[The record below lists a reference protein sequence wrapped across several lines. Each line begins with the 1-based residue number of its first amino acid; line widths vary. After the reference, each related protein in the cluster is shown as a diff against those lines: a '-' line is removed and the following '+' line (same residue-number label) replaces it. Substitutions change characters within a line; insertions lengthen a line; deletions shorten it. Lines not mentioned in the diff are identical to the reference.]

1 MEDLEWKSGSWV
13 GKILVVK
20 SKPTNHRKPLA
31 MKLSRNAVRRKTHA
45 IPALRF
51 EQQRLT
57 SFSGLLLFQVLFGRL
72 DLRRRLRACLATGD
86 GIYDRA
92 VIVLGLVVHLLL
104 GYRQLRDARYYRD
117 DPMVRRLL
125 GLSRLP
131 DVATVSRC
139 LAEAGVESV
148 ERVRRLCRELVL
160 ERLVVLAPRRLTLDF
175 DGSVIGTGRWAEGTA
190 VGFNRHKKGQ
200 RSYYPLFCTLAQ
212 TGQVFDLLHRPGN
225 VHDSRG
231 AKDFLLAAIEQIRA
245 VLPAVVLEA
254 RLDGAFFSDEIV
266 RTLDELGVEFS
277 VSVPFERFVEL
288 KQRIERRHRWR
299 RINADLAYFE
309 DRWKPKSWPSR
320 YRFVF
325 LRTTHRRRSKQPVQL
340 DLFEPVDFD
349 FRYTVVVT
357 NKTVAAGAV
366 ARFHHG
372 RGAQEGVFAE
382 LKSQGQLDYVPT
394 RTLAGNQLYLL
405 AAILAHNLNREL
417 QMTVRPADRT
427 TTPTRA
433 ALWRF
438 EQLDTFRRTLL
449 QRAGRLSRPQGAPTL
464 TISASPAVQDKLLH
478 SLDQLRQAA

>member
-1 MEDLEWKSGSWV
+1 
-13 GKILVVK
+13 
-20 SKPTNHRKPLA
+20 

-45 IPALRF
+45 IPTLRF

-57 SFSGLLLFQVLFGRL
+57 SFSGLVLFQLLFVRL
-72 DLRRRLRACLATGD
+72 DLKRRLRACFENGEA
-86 GIYDRA
+86 IYCRA
-92 VIVLGLVVHLLL
+92 MIVLGLIVHLLL
-104 GYRQLRDARYYRD
+104 GYRQLRDARYYRE

-125 GLSRLP
+125 GLARLP

-139 LAEAGVESV
+139 LAEAGAESV

-160 ERLVVLAPRRLTLDF
+160 ERLVALAPRRLTLDF

-190 VGFNRHKKGQ
+190 VGFNSKKKGQ

-231 AKDFLLAAIEQIRA
+231 AKDFLLACIEQIRA
-245 VLPAVVLEA
+245 VLPEVVLEA

-288 KQRIERRHRWR
+288 KRRIERRRRWR

-340 DLFEPVDFD
+340 DLFEPIDFD

-357 NKTVAAGAV
+357 NKTVAASAV

-405 AAILAHNLNREL
+405 AAVLAHNLNREL
-417 QMTVRPADRT
+417 QMTVHTADRT

-438 EQLDTFRRTLL
+438 DQLDTFRRTLL
-449 QRAGRLSRPQGAPTL
+449 QRAGRLTRPQGALTL
-464 TISASPAVQDKLLH
+464 TISATPDVQDELLH
-478 SLDQLRQAA
+478 SLHQLQKAA

>member
-1 MEDLEWKSGSWV
+1 MEWKSGSQSDRV
-13 GKILVVK
+13 VVVK
-20 SKPTNHRKPLA
+20 ARPINDGEPLA

-45 IPALRF
+45 IPTLRF

-57 SFSGLLLFQVLFGRL
+57 SFAGLLLFQVLFGRL
-72 DLRRRLRACLATGD
+72 DLKRRLWACFETRGAIYHRAT
-86 GIYDRA
+86 
-92 VIVLGLVVHLLL
+92 IVLSLIVHLLL

-125 GLSRLP
+125 GLARLP

-139 LAEAGVESV
+139 LAEASIASV
-148 ERVRRLCRELVL
+148 ERMRRLCRELVL
-160 ERLVVLAPRRLTLDF
+160 ERLVALAPRRLTLDF
-175 DGSVIGTGRWAEGTA
+175 DGSVISTGRWAEGAA
-190 VGFNRHKKGQ
+190 VGFNRKKKGQ

-231 AKDFLLAAIEQIRA
+231 AKDFLVACVEQIRA
-245 VLPAVVLEA
+245 ALPTAVLEA

-277 VSVPFERFVEL
+277 ISVPFERFVEL
-288 KQRIERRHRWR
+288 KQRIEHRRLWR

-325 LRTTHRRRSKQPVQL
+325 LRTTHRRRSKEPVQL
-340 DLFEPVDFD
+340 DLFEPIDTE
-349 FRYTVVVT
+349 FRYTAVVT
-357 NKTVAAGAV
+357 NKTVIAATV
-366 ARFHHG
+366 VRFHHG

-394 RTLAGNQLYLL
+394 RTLAGNRLYLL
-405 AAILAHNLNREL
+405 AAVLAHNLNREL
-417 QMTVRPADRT
+417 QMTVQPPDRT
-427 TTPTRA
+427 TTPSRP
-433 ALWRF
+433 ALWCFR
-438 EQLDTFRRTLL
+438 QLQTVRRNLI
-449 QRAGRLSRPQGAPTL
+449 QRAGRMTRPQGQITL
-464 TISASPAVQDKLLH
+464 TISANDDVRDELLH
-478 SLDQLRQAA
+478 CLDQLQKVA

>member
-1 MEDLEWKSGSWV
+1 
-13 GKILVVK
+13 
-20 SKPTNHRKPLA
+20 

-45 IPALRF
+45 IPTLRF

-57 SFSGLLLFQVLFGRL
+57 SFSGLLLFQLLFSRL
-72 DLRRRLRACLATGD
+72 DLRPRLRACFETGEA
-86 GIYDRA
+86 IYDRA
-92 VIVLGLVVHLLL
+92 VVVLGLIVHLLL

-139 LAEAGVESV
+139 LAEAGAESV

-160 ERLVVLAPRRLTLDF
+160 ERLVALAPRRLTLDF

-231 AKDFLLAAIEQIRA
+231 AKDFLVACIEQIRA
-245 VLPAVVLEA
+245 VLPEVALEA
-254 RLDGAFFSDEIV
+254 RLDGAFFSDDIV
-266 RTLDELGVEFS
+266 RTLAELGVEFS

-288 KQRIERRHRWR
+288 KQRIERRRLWH

-309 DRWKPKSWPSR
+309 DRWKPKSWPCR

-325 LRTTHRRRSKQPVQL
+325 LRTRHRLRSKQPVQL
-340 DLFEPVDFD
+340 DLFMPVDCD
-349 FRYTVVVT
+349 FHHTVVVT
-357 NKTVAAGAV
+357 NKTVAASSV
-366 ARFHHG
+366 VRFHHG

-394 RTLAGNQLYLL
+394 RTLAGNQLYML
-405 AAILAHNLNREL
+405 AAILAYNLNREL
-417 QMTVRPADRT
+417 QMTVQPPDRT
-427 TTPTRA
+427 TNPTRA
-433 ALWRF
+433 SLWRF
-438 EQLDTFRRTLL
+438 EQLDTFRRALL
-449 QRAGRLSRPQGAPTL
+449 QRAGRLTRPQGTLTL
-464 TISASPAVQDKLLH
+464 TISANPTVQNELLH
-478 SLDQLRQAA
+478 SLDQLQRAA

>member
-1 MEDLEWKSGSWV
+1 
-13 GKILVVK
+13 
-20 SKPTNHRKPLA
+20 
-31 MKLSRNAVRRKTHA
+31 MKLSRDAVRRKTHA
-45 IPALRF
+45 IPTLRF

-57 SFSGLLLFQVLFGRL
+57 SFSGLLLFQALFGRL
-72 DLRRRLRACLATGD
+72 DLRRRLRSCFETG
-86 GIYDRA
+86 GAIYHRA
-92 VIVLGLVVHLLL
+92 AIVLGLVVHLLL

-125 GLSRLP
+125 GLARLP

-139 LAEAGVESV
+139 LAQASVVSV

-160 ERLVVLAPRRLTLDF
+160 ERLVALAPRRLTLDF
-175 DGSVIGTGRWAEGTA
+175 DGSVISTGRWAEGTA
-190 VGFNRHKKGQ
+190 VGFNRKKKGQ

-231 AKDFLLAAIEQIRA
+231 AKEFLLACIEQIRA

-254 RLDGAFFSDEIV
+254 RLDGAFFSDEMV

-277 VSVPFERFVEL
+277 ISVPFERFVEL
-288 KQRIERRHRWR
+288 KQRIERRRLWR

-325 LRTTHRRRSKQPVQL
+325 LRTTHRRRSRQPVQL
-340 DLFEPVDFD
+340 DLFEPVDTESRF
-349 FRYTVVVT
+349 TVVVT
-357 NKTVAAGAV
+357 NKTVAAAAV
-366 ARFHHG
+366 VRFHHG

-382 LKSQGQLDYVPT
+382 LKSQGQLGYVPT

-405 AAILAHNLNREL
+405 AAILAYNLNREL
-417 QMTVRPADRT
+417 QMTTRTADRT

-438 EQLDTFRRTLL
+438 DQLETFRRTLL
-449 QRAGRLSRPQGAPTL
+449 QRAGRLTRPQGNLTL
-464 TISASPAVQDKLLH
+464 TISANHEVRDELLH
-478 SLDQLRQAA
+478 TLDQLQKAA